1 MKTEIEHCKHFDP
14 YVWDQLFSCPK
25 YYGYFNNYNM
35 GWIQFMEKCK
45 DQCFKKTSF
54 DCIYYED

>member
-1 MKTEIEHCKHFDP
+1 MKTEIEHCRHFDP
-14 YVWDQLFSCPK
+14 YVGEQLFTCPK
-25 YYGYFNNYNM
+25 YYGYDHNNM
-35 GWIQFMEKCK
+35 DRIQYRDKCR